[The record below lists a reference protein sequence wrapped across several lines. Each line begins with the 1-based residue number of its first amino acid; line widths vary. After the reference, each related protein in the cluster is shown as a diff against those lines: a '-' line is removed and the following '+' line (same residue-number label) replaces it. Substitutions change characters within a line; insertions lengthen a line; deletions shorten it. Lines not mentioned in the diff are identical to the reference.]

1 MKKVQQ
7 GFTLIELL
15 IVIAIIGILAAIA
28 LPAYQNYTTK
38 AQASAGLAEIA
49 ATKTGYLIVV
59 GEDGVD
65 SASVATIGLSA
76 TGSNNCS
83 LYTVDDE
90 GIMCTVDGGQANGE
104 TIRLDYST
112 GSTTFIGCTVSE
124 DFDDA
129 WIPGGCVKE

>member
-49 ATKTGYLIVV
+49 ATKTGFLIVV
-59 GEDGVD
+59 GEDGVA
-65 SASVATIGLSA
+65 SASRDTIGLADS
-76 TGSNNCS
+76 SNNCS
-83 LYTVDDE
+83 SYTVGDT
-90 GIMCTVDGGQANGE
+90 GIACIVDGGQANDE
-104 TIRLDYST
+104 TIKLNYST
-112 GSTTFIGCTVSE
+112 GSTTFTGCTVTSG
-124 DFDDA
+124 FDEA
-129 WIPGGCVKE
+129 WIPGGCTSL